1 MSHWCV
7 QAVHLLPTQR
17 TSFLGSEGEQ
27 ADDLST
33 GSTPTGNVEGSF
45 ASLVSCG
52 EGLVIVANRPHAHIG
67 KSMCV
72 CLSFRCHPMMWQSSM
87 LISLLVLSPEQ
98 IYVTI
103 LVIHGSFYREPITLL
118 EPLVVLIG
126 RHKDMLVKRSQ
137 TRRGIG
143 ESDANDGAK

>member
-1 MSHWCV
+1 MTHWCV
-7 QAVHLLPTQR
+7 QADHPLSTQR
-17 TSFLGSEGEQ
+17 INFLGSEGEQ

-45 ASLVSCG
+45 AFIVSCG
-52 EGLVIVANRPHAHIG
+52 EGLWIVANRHHAHNG

-72 CLSFRCHPMMWQSSM
+72 SLSFHCHPMMWQTSM
-87 LISLLVLSPEQ
+87 LISLLVLSIEQ
-98 IYVTI
+98 I
-103 LVIHGSFYREPITLL
+103 LVPIWVKHGSIYREPITIL

-137 TRRGIG
+137 TNGERMRGELLG
-143 ESDANDGAK
+143 QG